1 MKQQIANIIKNNVTP
16 YSYVFKNIYCVF
28 IFWIIVHYISS
39 HMYIYFCTSPT
50 SSGFVMSSFMLAAPH
65 CQALRW
71 VVYNGGNTIIST
83 WITFGFWLLSYI
95 SPMTKTPIKKNI
107 IPIMDNEY
115 TEKNDFDY
123 KNNFDEVIDLTYSD
137 SDDDNDESVSDDDT
151 DDNTDTDSIPSLID
165 IDSDGYSCDDTD
177 DDDSTPS
184 LIDIDS
190 EDEDEDEDEDEGED
204 EDEDED
210 DKE

>member
-1 MKQQIANIIKNNVTP
+1 MVFSMKQQIVNVFKNNVTP

-71 VVYNGGNTIIST
+71 LVYNGGNTIIST

-115 TEKNDFDY
+115 TEKDDFDY

-137 SDDDNDESVSDDDT
+137 SDDDDETVTDDDT
-151 DDNTDTDSIPSLID
+151 DDTDDDSIPSLID
-165 IDSDGYSCDDTD
+165 IDSDDYSCDDNDETVIGHDDSIPPLIDINRD
-177 DDDSTPS
+177 DDD
-184 LIDIDS
+184 
-190 EDEDEDEDEDEGED
+190 
-204 EDEDED
+204 D
-210 DKE
+210 DNSDDRE